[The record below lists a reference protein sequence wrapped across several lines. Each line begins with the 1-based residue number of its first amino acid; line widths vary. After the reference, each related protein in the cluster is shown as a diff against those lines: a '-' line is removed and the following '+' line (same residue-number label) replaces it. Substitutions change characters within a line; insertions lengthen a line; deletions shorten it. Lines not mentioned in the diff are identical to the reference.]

1 MTSGYTILH
10 LQDKNFV
17 NGVGQTVPG
26 AYEQIEGTR
35 KPILLEGFSYDGVE
49 RPARFTVF
57 GNDGGTF
64 VSDPTIGAGVVL
76 LRCNVTAA
84 DLVTFTEE

>member
-26 AYEQIEGTR
+26 AYEQIEAQESPSCSR
-35 KPILLEGFSYDGVE
+35 ASLMMAWNV
-49 RPARFTVF
+49 PARFTVF
-57 GNDGGTF
+57 GNDVSTF
-64 VSDPTIGAGVVL
+64 VSVPTIGAGVVL
-76 LRCNVTAA
+76 LRCNVTAN
-84 DLVTFTEE
+84 DLVTFTEV